1 MLKCDY
7 SLIAQS
13 YDRYRDISPS
23 SLKLWLNTIIQRGK
37 ITSNSRVLDIGC
49 GTGRLTIPL
58 RQMTQAETYGLDL
71 SPEMLEQA
79 KSKRGADAI
88 HWVLGN
94 AQALP
99 FPEEFFDCNFMC
111 LVLHHIEDKARAIK
125 EMYRVLK
132 PGGRSLIWTVS
143 HQQIKDFLLNEFFP
157 SLQELDL
164 KRFPPIS
171 TIKALM
177 DVAGYSNVREET
189 VIWQEQIAT
198 SRYIEK
204 VRNKYISTLSL
215 LSKQEF
221 SEGLEKLERCL
232 LQRYGQTMTRR
243 HQFTVVVGE
252 KAISREI

>member
-1 MLKCDY
+1 MPRCNY
-7 SLIAQS
+7 SQIAPF
-13 YDRYRDISPS
+13 YDRYRDISPF
-23 SLKLWLNTIIQRGK
+23 SLRQWLSK
-37 ITSNSRVLDIGC
+37 IVELGMIAPGARVLDIGC

-58 RQMTQAETYGLDL
+58 RQMTQAEIYGLDL
-71 SPEMLEQA
+71 SSEMLEQA
-79 KSKRGADAI
+79 KSKKGADAI
-88 HWVLGN
+88 YWVLGD

-99 FPEEFFDCNFMC
+99 FPEEFFDCTFMC
-111 LVLHHIEDKARAIK
+111 LVLHHIEDKRQAIE

-164 KRFPPIS
+164 KRFPSIS

-177 DVAGYSNVREET
+177 GTASYSNIREET

-215 LSKQEF
+215 LSEEEF
-221 SEGLEKLERCL
+221 SEGLEKLEKSL
-232 LQRYGQTMTRR
+232 PQRYGQRMSRS
-243 HQFTVVVGE
+243 HLFTAVVGE
-252 KAISREI
+252 KA